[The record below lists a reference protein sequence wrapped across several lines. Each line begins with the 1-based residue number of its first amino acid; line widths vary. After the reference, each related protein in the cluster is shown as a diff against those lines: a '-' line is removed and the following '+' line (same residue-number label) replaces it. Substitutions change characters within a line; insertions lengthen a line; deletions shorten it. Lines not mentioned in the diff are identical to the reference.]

1 MSTVINKKSMYRSK
15 LANILNFRNIDI
27 SQAEL
32 RSYSTKELKFLINT
46 YDVKLNNAN
55 NPTNFWYRT
64 AYTNYQHS

>member
-15 LANILNFRNIDI
+15 LTNILNFRNIHI

-32 RSYSTKELKFLINT
+32 RSYSTKELKFLI
-46 YDVKLNNAN
+46 DKFDIKLNNAN

-64 AYTNYQHS
+64 VYSSYQHS